1 MKYPVIP
8 YFRDI
13 EKREK
18 VAKLVVLSQFSLCL
32 WKIDYF
38 ACNLKKI
45 LALVLAFACA
55 FTMFAGA
62 AFTDQA
68 DIKVDAEVVD
78 TLVSLGVINGY
89 TDGSFKPNDTVTRAE
104 MAKMIYVLRTGKSDA
119 SAYNNEKT
127 TFTDINGHWAA
138 GYVKY
143 CQSLGII
150 AGQSATK
157 FAPDQTVTAQEAA
170 KMLLV
175 TLGYDASKAGL
186 VGASWAS
193 KTNALADENGLLK
206 DVNTSFTGPC
216 PRQYAAQLMYNAIF
230 ANTVVLRDG
239 EYTKY
244 GTNNS
249 KNPTVGEKYMGLEE
263 FTGIFNG
270 NSDVDNT
277 LKDGEISVGDHKAT
291 YEMNN
296 DLIGEEVTVLY
307 KDHKNGTDRELDTK
321 DTVFGVYATGET
333 TVYNITSGDLQNG
346 DSDKI
351 KFNDKQYKAET
362 NINVSVNYVGS
373 AASTARSVF
382 QKNGTYYGDKADTI
396 KFIAKDGKIT
406 TAYVNTYTLARVTA
420 VNSDKVSINNG
431 VGTVEFENNNIY
443 NGIKKDDIVVVQTL
457 YKTSADDDDAR
468 TTVTKADV
476 QSGKLDGYKGTEKVT
491 FGGKTYTVLDGKF
504 AATTIDSD
512 FETTVADQIG
522 ESYDFYFVGDYVA
535 AVKMTSDGTKNYAVV
550 MGFTG
555 KADNK
560 ANPLK
565 AAIKKADGSEV
576 TAELDTDGI
585 TAYNGTSFSEND
597 NNVYLIKYSETSSTK
612 IKIKEAA
619 KADTKAEGYNKDTK
633 TFDKIVTSSDAPL
646 FVKKGDDFYV
656 YTLRNL
662 NNTAAQSKSAKI
674 LDDGKVVAAYIDSDK
689 TPSGASSDTVYGIVS
704 KAKGSVKVDDTY
716 YTEYA
721 VDTFDKTGA
730 SETGKKILIEGT
742 DATLSKGDLVSFDVA
757 SNDIYTDSDI
767 HVYTDGKMDGKNNT
781 NVKATWVKEYDAKG
795 EILTTWNSI
804 VKNSSG
810 SFEGKK
816 KADGTDDI
824 TVAAFDDDAVIAFV
838 SVDDEKATTDNGV
851 PAFDGVKGY
860 KNVLVVTDGTK
871 IVGLFV
877 DTDNNIENLKSLSAN
892 NYQLAVAAP
901 KATIAKGSNLNKD
914 LSVEAD
920 KATAV
925 AGNEIKY
932 TVTIPAGTKA
942 ESSAKI
948 VTIALPKDVTAK
960 SGAEVAISGDNTN
973 VTANGTT
980 GFKISTTET
989 TAETTVVFTVT
1000 VNSGVSAAI
1009 AAPTFTVA

>member
-1 MKYPVIP
+1 
-8 YFRDI
+8 
-13 EKREK
+13 
-18 VAKLVVLSQFSLCL
+18 
-32 WKIDYF
+32 
-38 ACNLKKI
+38 
-45 LALVLAFACA
+45 
-55 FTMFAGA
+55 MFAGA

-307 KDHKNGTDRELDTK
+307 KDHKNGTDGELDTK

-351 KFNDKQYKAET
+351 KFNDKQYKAEA

-457 YKTSADDDDAR
+457 YAAKADNDDAR

-491 FGGKTYTVLDGKF
+491 FGGKTYTVLDGKL

-535 AVKMTSDGTKNYAVV
+535 AVKMTSDGAKNYAVV
-550 MGFTG
+550 MGTTG
-555 KADNK
+555 EANNK

-576 TAELDTDGI
+576 TVELDTDGI
-585 TAYNGTSFSEND
+585 TSVTTD
-597 NNVYLIKYSETSSTK
+597 DIIKYSETNSTK
-612 IKIKEAA
+612 YKVKE
-619 KADTKAEGYNKDTK
+619 KATPTTNNSKVYVKDTK
-633 TFDKIVTSSDAPL
+633 TFDGVVTSSDAPL
-646 FVKKGDDFYV
+646 FVKKGNDYYV
-656 YTLRNL
+656 YTIRNL
-662 NNTAAQSKSAKI
+662 NDVTATGKAGKM
-674 LDDGKVVAAYIDSDK
+674 LDDNKVVAAFVTLNG

-704 KAKGSVKVDDTY
+704 KANGTVKIDDTY
-716 YTEYA
+716 YTAFA

-730 SETGKKILIEGT
+730 SESGKKLLIEGT
-742 DATLSKGDLVSFDVA
+742 SSKLSKGDLVSFDVA
-757 SNDIYTDSDI
+757 SNDIYQDGDI
-767 HVYTDGKMDGKNNT
+767 TVYTDGQKDGKSDT

-795 EILTTWNSI
+795 EILTTWDSI
-804 VKNSSG
+804 VKNG
-810 SFEGKK
+810 STFEGK
-816 KADGTDDI
+816 DGAT
-824 TVAAFDDDAVIAFV
+824 TVTAFDDDAVIAFV

-860 KNVLVVTDGTK
+860 KNVLVVKDGSK

-877 DTDNNIENLKSLSAN
+877 DTDNNIENKSSFTDFTNLVAVKAPAAIKDSA
-892 NYQLAVAAP
+892 
-901 KATIAKGSNLNKD
+901 LNKE
-914 LSVEAD
+914 LTVKAD
-920 KATAV
+920 KTSATD
-925 AGNEIKY
+925 GDEIKY
-932 TVTIPAGTKA
+932 TVTIPAGTKSVKA
-942 ESSAKI
+942 ENAVAAI
-948 VTIALPKDVTAK
+948 TIALPGHVTAK
-960 SGAEVAISGDNTN
+960 AGSELVITGDATN
-973 VTANGTT
+973 VTKDTGSTTVFKIGTT
-980 GFKISTTET
+980 ATTKD
-989 TAETTVVFTVT
+989 TTVVFTVKVDT
-1000 VNSGVSAAI
+1000 GVSAAI
-1009 AAPTFTVA
+1009 EAPTFTVA

>member
-1 MKYPVIP
+1 
-8 YFRDI
+8 
-13 EKREK
+13 
-18 VAKLVVLSQFSLCL
+18 
-32 WKIDYF
+32 
-38 ACNLKKI
+38 
-45 LALVLAFACA
+45 
-55 FTMFAGA
+55 MFAGA
-62 AFTDQA
+62 AFTDQS
-68 DIKVDAEVVD
+68 DVKVDAEVVD

-175 TLGYDASKAGL
+175 TLGYDATKAGL
-186 VGASWAS
+186 VGASWAA

-277 LKDGEISVGDHKAT
+277 LKDGEISVGAHKAT

-307 KDHKNGTDRELDTK
+307 KDHKNGTDGELDTK

-362 NINVSVNYVGS
+362 NINVSVNYVGT

-457 YKTSADDDDAR
+457 YAAKADNDDAR

-504 AATTIDSD
+504 APTTIDSD

-535 AVKMTSDGTKNYAVV
+535 AVKMTSDGAKNYAVV
-550 MGFTG
+550 MGTTG
-555 KADNK
+555 MANNK

-576 TAELDTDGI
+576 TVELDTDGI
-585 TAYNGTSFSEND
+585 TSVTTD
-597 NNVYLIKYSETSSTK
+597 DIIKYSETNSTK
-612 IKIKEAA
+612 YKVKE
-619 KADTKAEGYNKDTK
+619 KATPTTNNSKVYVKDTK
-633 TFDKIVTSSDAPL
+633 TFDSVVTSSDAPL
-646 FVKKGDDFYV
+646 FVKKGNDYYV
-656 YTLRNL
+656 YTIRNL
-662 NNTAAQSKSAKI
+662 NDVTATGKAGKM
-674 LDDGKVVAAYIDSDK
+674 LDDNKVVAAFVTLNG
-689 TPSGASSDTVYGIVS
+689 TPSGASSDTVYGIIS
-704 KAKGSVKVDDTY
+704 KANGTVKIDDTY
-716 YTEYA
+716 YTEFA

-730 SETGKKILIEGT
+730 SESGKKLLIEGT
-742 DATLSKGDLVSFDVA
+742 SSKLSKGKLVSFDVA
-757 SNDIYTDSDI
+757 SNNIYQDGDIT
-767 HVYTDGKMDGKNNT
+767 VYTDNYT
-781 NVKATWVKEYDAKG
+781 NGTVTANAAWVKEYDAKG

-804 VKNSSG
+804 VKNG
-810 SFEGKK
+810 STFEGK
-816 KADGTDDI
+816 DGAT
-824 TVAAFDDDAVIAFV
+824 TVTAFDDDAVIAFV

-860 KNVLVVTDGTK
+860 KNVLVVKDGSK

-877 DTDNNIENLKSLSAN
+877 DTDNNILKASTMSAPIL
-892 NYQLAVAAP
+892 YSVAAP
-901 KATIAKGSNLNKD
+901 TVKAVVANSKNYAGTFTASVSATKTVQADAVTVTI
-914 LSVEAD
+914 
-920 KATAV
+920 KATADANTDATNGASCEV
-925 AGNEIKY
+925 VVTGGGSSA
-932 TVTIPAGTKA
+932 TVTTSPVTFTQEELKKGAEKTCTIQIDSTKA
-942 ESSAKI
+942 SDITKI
-948 VTIALPKDVTAK
+948 EITPAL
-960 SGAEVAISGDNTN
+960 S
-973 VTANGTT
+973 
-980 GFKISTTET
+980 
-989 TAETTVVFTVT
+989 
-1000 VNSGVSAAI
+1000 
-1009 AAPTFTVA
+1009 

>member
-1 MKYPVIP
+1 
-8 YFRDI
+8 
-13 EKREK
+13 
-18 VAKLVVLSQFSLCL
+18 
-32 WKIDYF
+32 
-38 ACNLKKI
+38 
-45 LALVLAFACA
+45 
-55 FTMFAGA
+55 MFAGA

-68 DIKVDAEVVD
+68 DIKVDSEVVD

-127 TFTDINGHWAA
+127 TFADINGHWAA

-263 FTGIFNG
+263 FTGTFEG
-270 NSDVDNT
+270 NADVQST
-277 LKDGEISVGDHKAT
+277 LKDDEIQVSGTVDNKEYTAKAT
-291 YEMNN
+291 YKMNN

-307 KDHKNGTDRELDTK
+307 KDHKNGTDGKLDSK
-321 DTVFGVYATGET
+321 DIVFGVYATGET

-351 KFNDKQYKAET
+351 KFNDKQYKAKT
-362 NINVSVNYVGS
+362 TIKVSVNYVG
-373 AASTARSVF
+373 TATDTNRSVF

-396 KFIAKDGKIT
+396 KFIAKDGEIT

-420 VNSDKVSINNG
+420 VNSTKVSINNG

-457 YKTSADDDDAR
+457 YAAKADNDDAR
-468 TTVTKADV
+468 TTVTKAEV

-504 AATTIDSD
+504 APTTIDSD

-535 AVKMTSDGTKNYAVV
+535 AVKMTSDGAKNYAVV
-550 MGFTG
+550 MGTTG
-555 KADNK
+555 EANNK

-576 TAELDTDGI
+576 TVELDTDGI
-585 TAYNGTSFSEND
+585 TSVTTD
-597 NNVYLIKYSETSSTK
+597 DIIKYSETNSTK
-612 IKIKEAA
+612 YKVKE
-619 KADTKAEGYNKDTK
+619 KETPTTNNSKVYVKDTK
-633 TFDKIVTSSDAPL
+633 TFDGVVTSSDAPL
-646 FVKKGDDFYV
+646 FVKKGNDYYV
-656 YTLRNL
+656 YTIRNL
-662 NNTAAQSKSAKI
+662 NDVTATGKAGKM
-674 LDDGKVVAAYIDSDK
+674 LDDNKVVAAFVTLNG

-704 KAKGSVKVDDTY
+704 KANGTVKIDDTY
-716 YTEYA
+716 YTEFA
-721 VDTFDKTGA
+721 VDIFDKTGA
-730 SETGKKILIEGT
+730 SEAGKKVLVEGT
-742 DATLSKGDLVSFDVA
+742 YSKLKKGNLVSFDVA
-757 SNDIYTDSDI
+757 SNDIYQDGDI
-767 HVYTDGKMDGKNNT
+767 TVYTDNYSKGTVTAN
-781 NVKATWVKEYDAKG
+781 AAWVKEYDAKG
-795 EILTTWNSI
+795 EILTTWDSI
-804 VKNSSG
+804 VKNG
-810 SFEGKK
+810 STFEGK
-816 KADGTDDI
+816 DGDT
-824 TVAAFDDDAVIAFV
+824 TVTAFDDDAVIAFV

-860 KNVLVVTDGTK
+860 KNVLVVKDGSK

-877 DTDNNIENLKSLSAN
+877 DTDNNILNVNSLSSTDFTN
-892 NYQLAVAAP
+892 MVAVKAPAAI
-901 KATIAKGSNLNKD
+901 KDSVLNKE
-914 LSVEAD
+914 LTVKAD
-920 KATAV
+920 KTSATD
-925 AGNEIKY
+925 GDEIKY

-942 ESSAKI
+942 ESADKT
-948 VTIALPKDVTAK
+948 VTFALAGVTAK
-960 SGAEVAISGDNTN
+960 SLDIVGDTTN
-973 VTANGTT
+973 VTKDTT
-980 GFKISTTET
+980 HNTTAFKISTTET
-989 TAETTVVFTVT
+989 TKDTTVVFTVT
-1000 VNSGVSAAI
+1000 VTSGVSAAI
-1009 AAPTFTVA
+1009 EAPTFTVA

>member
-1 MKYPVIP
+1 MK
-8 YFRDI
+8 
-13 EKREK
+13 
-18 VAKLVVLSQFSLCL
+18 
-32 WKIDYF
+32 
-38 ACNLKKI
+38 NLKKI

-263 FTGIFNG
+263 FTGTFEG
-270 NSDVDNT
+270 NADVQST
-277 LKDGEISVGDHKAT
+277 LKDDEIQVTGTADNKTYTAKAT
-291 YEMNN
+291 YKMNN

-307 KDHKNGTDRELDTK
+307 KDHKNGTDGKLDSK

-351 KFNDKQYKAET
+351 KFNDKQYKVDTT
-362 NINVSVNYVGS
+362 NLKASVNYVGTPTS
-373 AASTARSVF
+373 IAITAF
-382 QKNGTYYGDKADTI
+382 QKKGTYYGDKADTI

-431 VGTVEFENNNIY
+431 VGTVEFEDNDIY
-443 NGIKKDDIVVVQTL
+443 EGIKKDDIVVVQTL
-457 YKTSADDDDAR
+457 YAAKADSDDAR
-468 TTVTKADV
+468 TTVTKAEV

-491 FGGKTYTVLDGKF
+491 FGGKTYTVLDGKL

-535 AVKMTSDGTKNYAVV
+535 AVKMTSDGAKNYAVV
-550 MGFTG
+550 MGTTG
-555 KADNK
+555 EANNK

-576 TAELDTDGI
+576 TVELDTDGI
-585 TAYNGTSFSEND
+585 TNVDKND
-597 NNVYLIKYSETSSTK
+597 LIKYSETNSTK
-612 IKIKEAA
+612 YKVKE
-619 KADTKAEGYNKDTK
+619 KASPTTKNDKVYVKDTK
-633 TFDKIVTSSDAPL
+633 TFDGVVTSSDAPL
-646 FVKKGDDFYV
+646 FVKKGDDYYV
-656 YTLRNL
+656 YTIRNL
-662 NNTAAQSKSAKI
+662 NDVTATGLAGKM
-674 LDDGKVVAAYIDSDK
+674 LDDNKVVAAFVTLSG
-689 TPSGASSDTVYGIVS
+689 TPSGASSDTVYGIIS
-704 KAKGSVKVDDTY
+704 KANGTVKIDDTY
-716 YTEYA
+716 YTEFA

-730 SETGKKILIEGT
+730 SESGKKLLIEGT
-742 DATLSKGDLVSFDVA
+742 SSKLSKGNLVSFDVA
-757 SNDIYTDSDI
+757 SNDIYQDGDI
-767 HVYTDGKMDGKNNT
+767 TVYTDGYSNGTVTAN
-781 NVKATWVKEYDAKG
+781 ATWVKEYDAKG
-795 EILTTWNSI
+795 EILTTWDSI
-804 VKNSSG
+804 VKNG
-810 SFEGKK
+810 STFEGK
-816 KADGTDDI
+816 DGDT
-824 TVAAFDDDAVIAFV
+824 TVTAFDDDAVIAFV

-860 KNVLVVTDGTK
+860 KNVLVVKDGSK

-877 DTDNNIENLKSLSAN
+877 DTDNNILNTSSAMTAPIL
-892 NYQLAVAAP
+892 YSVAAP
-901 KATIAKGSNLNKD
+901 TVKAVVDGGKKYAGMFTASVSATKTVQAEAVTVTI
-914 LSVEAD
+914 
-920 KATAV
+920 KATADKNTDATNASCAV
-925 AGNEIKY
+925 VVTGGGHTA
-932 TVTIPAGTKA
+932 TVTPSSVTFTQA
-942 ESSAKI
+942 ELKSGA
-948 VTIALPKDVTAK
+948 TKDVTVKIDA
-960 SGAEVAISGDNTN
+960 TN
-973 VTANGTT
+973 SSDIT
-980 GFKISTTET
+980 KIEIT
-989 TAETTVVFTVT
+989 
-1000 VNSGVSAAI
+1000 
-1009 AAPTFTVA
+1009 PTLS

>member
-1 MKYPVIP
+1 
-8 YFRDI
+8 
-13 EKREK
+13 
-18 VAKLVVLSQFSLCL
+18 
-32 WKIDYF
+32 
-38 ACNLKKI
+38 
-45 LALVLAFACA
+45 
-55 FTMFAGA
+55 MFAGA

-127 TFTDINGHWAA
+127 TFADINGHWAA

-263 FTGIFNG
+263 FTGTFEG
-270 NSDVDNT
+270 NADVQST
-277 LKDGEISVGDHKAT
+277 LKDGEIQVAGTADNKGYTAKAT
-291 YEMNN
+291 YKMNN

-307 KDHKNGTDRELDTK
+307 KDHKNGTDGKLDSK
-321 DTVFGVYATGET
+321 DIVFGVYATGET

-346 DSDKI
+346 DNDKI
-351 KFNDKQYKAET
+351 KFNDKQYKAKAT
-362 NINVSVNYVGS
+362 INVSVNYVGS

-396 KFIAKDGKIT
+396 KFIAKDGEIT

-420 VNSDKVSINNG
+420 VNSTKVSINNG
-431 VGTVEFENNNIY
+431 VGAVEFENNNIY

-457 YKTSADDDDAR
+457 YAAKADNDDAR
-468 TTVTKADV
+468 TTVTKAEV

-491 FGGKTYTVLDGKF
+491 FGGKTYTVLDGKL

-535 AVKMTSDGTKNYAVV
+535 AVKMTSDGAKNYAVV
-550 MGFTG
+550 MGITG

-576 TAELDTDGI
+576 TVELDTDGI
-585 TAYNGTSFSEND
+585 TNLDENS
-597 NNVYLIKYSETSSTK
+597 VYLIKYSETNSTK

-619 KADTKAEGYNKDTK
+619 KETAKAEGYVKDTK
-633 TFDKIVTSSDAPL
+633 TFDKIVTSADAPL
-646 FVKKGDDFYV
+646 FVKKNGDYYV
-656 YTLRNL
+656 YTIRNL
-662 NNTAAQSKSAKI
+662 NNTAAKTNSAKI
-674 LDDGKVVAAYIDSDK
+674 LDDGKVVAAYIDSDS

-704 KAKGSVKVDDTY
+704 KANGTVKIDDTY
-716 YTEYA
+716 YTEFA
-721 VDTFDKTGA
+721 ADVFDKTGA
-730 SETGKKILIEGT
+730 SETKKVLIEGT
-742 DATLSKGDLVSFDVA
+742 SSKLSKGDLVSFDVA

-877 DTDNNIENLKSLSAN
+877 DTDNNIENLKSLSAS